1 MIIYP
6 AMDLIGGTVVRL
18 KQGRFDLVTAYDTDP
33 LEALRQF
40 AAAGA
45 QWAHVVDLDGARVGS
60 PVQHELI
67 ADLARAAPLCLQV
80 AGGIRKREHLARM
93 FDAGIARVVVGS
105 LAVKQPD
112 VVRVWLEEFGPER
125 IALSLDVRVTREGD
139 SPSAGTVPIVSVSG
153 WTEDSG
159 RSLWD
164 VAELYPQ
171 ARHFLITDI
180 GRDGMLLGPNVELY
194 EEIARRLPNAA
205 VQASGGVSMMADLKR
220 LPTDG
225 AIIGKAL
232 WEGRISLEEA
242 LGRAR
247 A

>member
-6 AMDLIGGTVVRL
+6 AMDLMGGKVVRL
-18 KQGRFDLVTAYDTDP
+18 KQGRFDEVTAYSSDP
-33 LEALRQF
+33 LEALQRF

-45 QWAHVVDLDGARVGS
+45 QWTHIVDLDGARAGK

-67 ADLARAAPLCLQV
+67 AELARSAPLRLQA
-80 AGGIRKREHLARM
+80 AGGYRDRDQLARM
-93 FDAGIARVVVGS
+93 FDAGVARVAIGS
-105 LAVKQPD
+105 LAVKQPET
-112 VVRVWLEEFGPER
+112 VRAWMKEFGPER
-125 IALSLDVRVTREGD
+125 IALSLDVRLTGQ
-139 SPSAGTVPIVSVSG
+139 VPMVAVAG

-159 RSLWD
+159 QSLWEI
-164 VAELYPQ
+164 AALYPE

-180 GRDGMLLGPNVELY
+180 RRDGMLLGPNVELY
-194 EEIARRLPNAA
+194 DEIARRLPGAS
-205 VQASGGVSMMADLKR
+205 VQASGGVSLIADLKR

-232 WEGRISLEEA
+232 WEGRISLKEA
-242 LGRAR
+242 LGLAR